1 MPLYRSFINRFGPAE
16 PAVAASIH
24 YYESHPRLSREGY
37 KTDISAAF
45 YLLLTYEGLISA
57 QAEVRIVRNSNN
69 ERKNMSTKTTFMR
82 ISLVAVAALSMG
94 VISSIAPAS
103 AAITNGTVAV
113 VNATASVAVGAA
125 ATTAFSAT
133 TAGTH
138 LV

>member
-1 MPLYRSFINRFGPAE
+1 
-16 PAVAASIH
+16 
-24 YYESHPRLSREGY
+24 
-37 KTDISAAF
+37 
-45 YLLLTYEGLISA
+45 
-57 QAEVRIVRNSNN
+57 
-69 ERKNMSTKTTFMR
+69 MSTKTTFMR